1 VNEFKGT
8 PGPWE
13 AVDEVVYFG
22 RDGGISLHEAPAPV
36 DNARLIAAAPELL
49 AALKLMVSAY
59 PYSPPC
65 HGWELAVEAHS
76 AAKQALAKALG
87 EKP

>member
-1 VNEFKGT
+1 MNEFKGT

-36 DNARLIAAAPELL
+36 DNARLIAAAPELFEAL
-49 AALKLMVSAY
+49 RACLPFADEEGFVNGVNIKAALL
-59 PYSPPC
+59 
-65 HGWELAVEAHS
+65 
-76 AAKQALAKALG
+76 KALG
-87 EKP
+87 EKL